1 MQQQIIISNDIEH
14 DLATAVAES
23 EHDCVFVLTD
33 DTTHECCLPKVAA
46 LLAQYDAVPITIA
59 HGDQHKTL
67 AALGD
72 VWTALQQGGATRHS
86 LLINLGGGMITDLG
100 GFAAATF
107 KRGINFINIPTT
119 LLAMVDAAVGGKT
132 GINFGGLKN
141 EIGAFADARF
151 VIINTCFLD
160 TLDAENLCSGYAEML
175 KHALISDERMWAE
188 HVNFDLSQPDLAE
201 LQHMVA
207 ESISVKERIVAEDP
221 HEHGIRKAL
230 NFGHTIGHALEEFA
244 LQQAG
249 GAVVSTAPTKQL
261 TPGGAVVSTAPT
273 KQLTPGGAVVST
285 APTKQLTSG
294 GAVVS
299 ARLLPLARART
310 APKNTLLHGYAVA
323 FGLIGELYM
332 SARKAGFPTERL
344 HQTTR
349 FIRENYAQ
357 TEFTCNDYPTLLNLM
372 RHDKKNTSGVINF
385 TLLHNIGDIRI
396 NQTATDE
403 EICEALDFIREGY

>member
-23 EHDCVFVLTD
+23 EHDRVFVLTD

-46 LLAQYDAVPITIA
+46 LLAQYGAVPITIA

-201 LQHMVA
+201 LQRMVA
-207 ESISVKERIVAEDP
+207 ESIAVKERIVAEDP

-249 GAVVSTAPTKQL
+249 GAVVS
-261 TPGGAVVSTAPT
+261 
-273 KQLTPGGAVVST
+273 
-285 APTKQLTSG
+285 
-294 GAVVS
+294 

-310 APKNTLLHGYAVA
+310 APNNQLTSGGAVVSTAPNNQLTPGNKPLLHGYAVA

-344 HQTTR
+344 HQTAR

-357 TEFTCNDYPTLLNLM
+357 TEFTCDDYPTLLNLM

>member
-14 DLATAVAES
+14 DLATAVAKS
-23 EHDCVFVLTD
+23 EHDRVFVLTD

-201 LQHMVA
+201 LQRMVA
-207 ESISVKERIVAEDP
+207 ESIAVKERIVAEDP

-244 LQQAG
+244 LQQA
-249 GAVVSTAPTKQL
+249 
-261 TPGGAVVSTAPT
+261 
-273 KQLTPGGAVVST
+273 GGAVVST

>member
-14 DLATAVAES
+14 DLATAVAGS
-23 EHDCVFVLTD
+23 EHDRVFVLTD

-201 LQHMVA
+201 LQRMVA
-207 ESISVKERIVAEDP
+207 ESIAVKERIVAEDP

-249 GAVVSTAPTKQL
+249 GAVVSTAPNN
-261 TPGGAVVSTAPT
+261 
-273 KQLTPGGAVVST
+273 
-285 APTKQLTSG
+285 QLTSG
-294 GAVVS
+294 GAAIS

-310 APKNTLLHGYAVA
+310 APEKRPLLHGYAVA

-344 HQTTR
+344 HQTAR

>member
-14 DLATAVAES
+14 DLATAIAES
-23 EHDCVFVLTD
+23 EHDRVFVLTD

-46 LLAQYDAVPITIA
+46 LLAQYDAVPITIP

-67 AALGD
+67 SALGD

-151 VIINTCFLD
+151 VIINTSFLD

-201 LQHMVA
+201 LQRMVA
-207 ESISVKERIVAEDP
+207 ESIAVKERIVAEDP

-249 GAVVSTAPTKQL
+249 GAVVSTAPINQT
-261 TPGGAVVSTAPT
+261 TGGTAI
-273 KQLTPGGAVVST
+273 S
-285 APTKQLTSG
+285 
-294 GAVVS
+294 S
-299 ARLLPLARART
+299 ALGNRP
-310 APKNTLLHGYAVA
+310 LLHGYAVA

-357 TEFTCNDYPTLLNLM
+357 TEFTCNDYPTLLDLM

>member
-23 EHDCVFVLTD
+23 EHDRVFVLTD

-59 HGDQHKTL
+59 HGDQYKTL

-107 KRGINFINIPTT
+107 KRGISFINIPTT

-249 GAVVSTAPTKQL
+249 GAVVSTAPTYQ
-261 TPGGAVVSTAPT
+261 TTGGTVVSI
-273 KQLTPGGAVVST
+273 
-285 APTKQLTSG
+285 
-294 GAVVS
+294 
-299 ARLLPLARART
+299 
-310 APKNTLLHGYAVA
+310 APKKRPLLHGYAVA

-357 TEFTCNDYPTLLNLM
+357 TEFTCDDYPTLLNLM

-385 TLLHNIGDIRI
+385 TLLHDIGDIRI

>member
-23 EHDCVFVLTD
+23 EHDRVFVLTD

-72 VWTALQQGGATRHS
+72 VWTALQQGCATRHS

-201 LQHMVA
+201 LQRMVA
-207 ESISVKERIVAEDP
+207 ESIAVKERIVAEDP

-244 LQQAG
+244 LQQATPSG
-249 GAVVSTAPTKQL
+249 GAVVSTAPTNQ
-261 TPGGAVVSTAPT
+261 TTGGAAISP
-273 KQLTPGGAVVST
+273 
-285 APTKQLTSG
+285 
-294 GAVVS
+294 
-299 ARLLPLARART
+299 
-310 APKNTLLHGYAVA
+310 APKNRPLLHGYAVA

-403 EICEALDFIREGY
+403 EIREALDFIREGY

>member
-14 DLATAVAES
+14 DLATAVAGS
-23 EHDCVFVLTD
+23 EHDRVFVLTD

-201 LQHMVA
+201 LQRMVA
-207 ESISVKERIVAEDP
+207 ESIAVKERIVAEDP

-249 GAVVSTAPTKQL
+249 GAVVS
-261 TPGGAVVSTAPT
+261 
-273 KQLTPGGAVVST
+273 
-285 APTKQLTSG
+285 
-294 GAVVS
+294 

-310 APKNTLLHGYAVA
+310 APENKSTPGDAVVSISPKNRPLLHGYAVA

-332 SARKAGFPTERL
+332 SARKADFPTERL
-344 HQTTR
+344 HQTAR

-385 TLLHNIGDIRI
+385 TLLHNIGNIRI

>member
-23 EHDCVFVLTD
+23 EHDRVFVLTD

-86 LLINLGGGMITDLG
+86 LIINLGGGMITDLG

-201 LQHMVA
+201 LQRMVA
-207 ESISVKERIVAEDP
+207 ESIAVKERIVAEDP

-249 GAVVSTAPTKQL
+249 GAVVS
-261 TPGGAVVSTAPT
+261 
-273 KQLTPGGAVVST
+273 
-285 APTKQLTSG
+285 
-294 GAVVS
+294 

-310 APKNTLLHGYAVA
+310 APNSQLTPGNRPLLHGYAVA

-344 HQTTR
+344 HQTAR

>member
-23 EHDCVFVLTD
+23 EHDRVFVLTD

-141 EIGAFADARF
+141 EVGAFADARF

-175 KHALISDERMWAE
+175 KHALINDERMWAE

-201 LQHMVA
+201 LQRMVA
-207 ESISVKERIVAEDP
+207 ESIAVKERIVTEDP

-244 LQQAG
+244 LKQAG
-249 GAVVSTAPTKQL
+249 GAVVSTAPTNQ
-261 TPGGAVVSTAPT
+261 TTGGAAISI
-273 KQLTPGGAVVST
+273 
-285 APTKQLTSG
+285 
-294 GAVVS
+294 
-299 ARLLPLARART
+299 
-310 APKNTLLHGYAVA
+310 APKNRPLLHGYAVA

-344 HQTTR
+344 HQTAR

-403 EICEALDFIREGY
+403 EIREALDFIREGY

>member
-14 DLATAVAES
+14 DLATAVVES
-23 EHDCVFVLTD
+23 EHDRVFVLTD

-141 EIGAFADARF
+141 EIGAFTDARF

-188 HVNFDLSQPDLAE
+188 HVNFDLSQPNLAE
-201 LQHMVA
+201 LQRMVA
-207 ESISVKERIVAEDP
+207 ESIAVKEHIVAEDP

-249 GAVVSTAPTKQL
+249 GAVVS
-261 TPGGAVVSTAPT
+261 
-273 KQLTPGGAVVST
+273 
-285 APTKQLTSG
+285 
-294 GAVVS
+294 

-310 APKNTLLHGYAVA
+310 APKKRPLLHGYAVA

-344 HQTTR
+344 HQTAR

-372 RHDKKNTSGVINF
+372 HHDKKNTSGVINF

>member
-23 EHDCVFVLTD
+23 EHDRVFVLTD

-201 LQHMVA
+201 LQRMVA

-249 GAVVSTAPTKQL
+249 GAVVSTAPTKQE
-261 TPGGAVVSTAPT
+261 VQ
-273 KQLTPGGAVVST
+273 K
-285 APTKQLTSG
+285 G

-344 HQTTR
+344 HQTAR

>member
-23 EHDCVFVLTD
+23 EHDRVFVLTD

-107 KRGINFINIPTT
+107 KRGISFINIPTT

-188 HVNFDLSQPDLAE
+188 HVNFDLMQPDLAE

-207 ESISVKERIVAEDP
+207 ESIAVKERIVAEDP

-249 GAVVSTAPTKQL
+249 GAVVSARLLPLARARTAPTKQL
-261 TPGGAVVSTAPT
+261 TP
-273 KQLTPGGAVVST
+273 
-285 APTKQLTSG
+285 G

-403 EICEALDFIREGY
+403 EIREALDFIREGY

>member
-1 MQQQIIISNDIEH
+1 MQQHIIISNDIEH

-23 EHDCVFVLTD
+23 EHDRVFVLTD

-188 HVNFDLSQPDLAE
+188 HVNFDLSQPNLAE
-201 LQHMVA
+201 LQRMVA
-207 ESISVKERIVAEDP
+207 ESIAVKERIVAEDP

-249 GAVVSTAPTKQL
+249 GAVVS
-261 TPGGAVVSTAPT
+261 
-273 KQLTPGGAVVST
+273 
-285 APTKQLTSG
+285 
-294 GAVVS
+294 

-310 APKNTLLHGYAVA
+310 APNNQLTPGNRPLLHGYAVA

-344 HQTTR
+344 HQTAR
-349 FIRENYAQ
+349 FIHENYTQ

-385 TLLHNIGDIRI
+385 TLLHDIGDIRI

-403 EICEALDFIREGY
+403 EIREALDFIREGY

>member
-14 DLATAVAES
+14 DLATAVVES
-23 EHDCVFVLTD
+23 EHDRVFVLTD

-141 EIGAFADARF
+141 EIGAFTDARF

-188 HVNFDLSQPDLAE
+188 HVNFDLSQPNLTE
-201 LQHMVA
+201 LQRMVA
-207 ESISVKERIVAEDP
+207 ESIAVKERIVAEDP

-244 LQQAG
+244 LQQATLSG
-249 GAVVSTAPTKQL
+249 GAVVSTAPKKR
-261 TPGGAVVSTAPT
+261 P
-273 KQLTPGGAVVST
+273 
-285 APTKQLTSG
+285 
-294 GAVVS
+294 
-299 ARLLPLARART
+299 
-310 APKNTLLHGYAVA
+310 LLHGYAVA

-344 HQTTR
+344 HQTAR

>member
-23 EHDCVFVLTD
+23 EHDRVFVLTD

-188 HVNFDLSQPDLAE
+188 HVNFDLSQPDLTE
-201 LQHMVA
+201 LQRMVA
-207 ESISVKERIVAEDP
+207 ESIAVKERIVAEDP

-244 LQQAG
+244 LQQATLSG
-249 GAVVSTAPTKQL
+249 GAVVSTAPTNQ
-261 TPGGAVVSTAPT
+261 TTGGAAI
-273 KQLTPGGAVVST
+273 
-285 APTKQLTSG
+285 
-294 GAVVS
+294 S

-310 APKNTLLHGYAVA
+310 APEKRPLLHGYAVA

-344 HQTTR
+344 HQTAR

>member
-23 EHDCVFVLTD
+23 EHDRVFVLTD

-175 KHALISDERMWAE
+175 KHALISNEHMWAE

-201 LQHMVA
+201 LQRMVA
-207 ESISVKERIVAEDP
+207 ESIAVKERIVAEDP

-230 NFGHTIGHALEEFA
+230 NFGHTIGHALEEFT

-249 GAVVSTAPTKQL
+249 GAVVSTAPTNQ
-261 TPGGAVVSTAPT
+261 TTGSTAISSA
-273 KQLTPGGAVVST
+273 PGNR
-285 APTKQLTSG
+285 P
-294 GAVVS
+294 
-299 ARLLPLARART
+299 
-310 APKNTLLHGYAVA
+310 LLHGYAVA

-332 SARKAGFPTERL
+332 SARKASFPTERL
-344 HQTTR
+344 HQTAR

>member
-23 EHDCVFVLTD
+23 EHDRVFVLTD

-188 HVNFDLSQPDLAE
+188 HVNYDLLQPDLAE
-201 LQHMVA
+201 LQRMVA
-207 ESISVKERIVAEDP
+207 ESIAVKERIVAEDP

-244 LQQAG
+244 LQQATLSG
-249 GAVVSTAPTKQL
+249 GAVVSTAPTNQ
-261 TPGGAVVSTAPT
+261 TTGGAVVSTAP
-273 KQLTPGGAVVST
+273 KKRP
-285 APTKQLTSG
+285 
-294 GAVVS
+294 
-299 ARLLPLARART
+299 
-310 APKNTLLHGYAVA
+310 LLHGYAVA

-344 HQTTR
+344 HQTAR

>member
-1 MQQQIIISNDIEH
+1 MQQQVIVSNDIEH
-14 DLATAVAES
+14 DLATAIAES
-23 EHDCVFVLTD
+23 EHDRVFVLTD

-67 AALGD
+67 SALDD

-201 LQHMVA
+201 LQRMVA
-207 ESISVKERIVAEDP
+207 ESIAVKERIVAEDP

-244 LQQAG
+244 LQQA
-249 GAVVSTAPTKQL
+249 
-261 TPGGAVVSTAPT
+261 TPGNRP
-273 KQLTPGGAVVST
+273 
-285 APTKQLTSG
+285 
-294 GAVVS
+294 
-299 ARLLPLARART
+299 
-310 APKNTLLHGYAVA
+310 LLHGYAVA

-344 HQTTR
+344 HQTAR

-372 RHDKKNTSGVINF
+372 RHDKKNTSGIINF

>member
-14 DLATAVAES
+14 DLATAVAGS
-23 EHDCVFVLTD
+23 EHDRVFVLTD

-201 LQHMVA
+201 LQRMVA
-207 ESISVKERIVAEDP
+207 ESIAVKERIVAEDP

-249 GAVVSTAPTKQL
+249 GAVVSARLLPLARARTAPNN
-261 TPGGAVVSTAPT
+261 
-273 KQLTPGGAVVST
+273 
-285 APTKQLTSG
+285 QLTSG
-294 GAVVS
+294 GAAIS

-310 APKNTLLHGYAVA
+310 APKKRPLLHGYAVA

-403 EICEALDFIREGY
+403 EIREALDFIREGY

>member
-23 EHDCVFVLTD
+23 EHDRVFVLTD
-33 DTTHECCLPKVAA
+33 DTTHEYCLPKVAA

-175 KHALISDERMWAE
+175 KHALISNERMWAE

-201 LQHMVA
+201 LQRMVA
-207 ESISVKERIVAEDP
+207 ESIAVKERIVAEDP

-249 GAVVSTAPTKQL
+249 GAVVSTAPKKR
-261 TPGGAVVSTAPT
+261 P
-273 KQLTPGGAVVST
+273 
-285 APTKQLTSG
+285 
-294 GAVVS
+294 
-299 ARLLPLARART
+299 
-310 APKNTLLHGYAVA
+310 LLHGYAVA

-385 TLLHNIGDIRI
+385 TLLHNIGDIHI

>member
-1 MQQQIIISNDIEH
+1 MPCPSP
-14 DLATAVAES
+14 LLTATSIRRSLRSA
-23 EHDCVFVLTD
+23 T
-33 DTTHECCLPKVAA
+33 
-46 LLAQYDAVPITIA
+46 
-59 HGDQHKTL
+59 
-67 AALGD
+67 
-72 VWTALQQGGATRHS
+72 WTALQHGGATRHS

-201 LQHMVA
+201 LQRMVA
-207 ESISVKERIVAEDP
+207 ESIAVKERIVAEDP

-244 LQQAG
+244 LQQA
-249 GAVVSTAPTKQL
+249 
-261 TPGGAVVSTAPT
+261 TP
-273 KQLTPGGAVVST
+273 
-285 APTKQLTSG
+285 SG

-310 APKNTLLHGYAVA
+310 APKNRPLLHGYAVA

-344 HQTTR
+344 HQTAR

-403 EICEALDFIREGY
+403 EIREALDFIREGY

>member
-1 MQQQIIISNDIEH
+1 MQQHIIISNDIEH

-23 EHDCVFVLTD
+23 EHDRVFVLTD

-46 LLAQYDAVPITIA
+46 LLAQYDAVPITIP

-86 LLINLGGGMITDLG
+86 LLINLGGGMVTDLG

-141 EIGAFADARF
+141 EVGAFADARF

-201 LQHMVA
+201 LQRMVA
-207 ESISVKERIVAEDP
+207 ESIAVKERIVAEDP

-244 LQQAG
+244 LQQA
-249 GAVVSTAPTKQL
+249 
-261 TPGGAVVSTAPT
+261 
-273 KQLTPGGAVVST
+273 GGAVVST

-344 HQTTR
+344 HQTAR

-403 EICEALDFIREGY
+403 EIREALDFIREGY

>member
-1 MQQQIIISNDIEH
+1 MQQQIIISNDIVH

-23 EHDCVFVLTD
+23 EHDRVFVLTD

-188 HVNFDLSQPDLAE
+188 HVNFDLSQPDLTE
-201 LQHMVA
+201 LQRMVA
-207 ESISVKERIVAEDP
+207 ESIAVKERIVAEDP

-244 LQQAG
+244 LQQA
-249 GAVVSTAPTKQL
+249 TL
-261 TPGGAVVSTAPT
+261 
-273 KQLTPGGAVVST
+273 
-285 APTKQLTSG
+285 SG

-310 APKNTLLHGYAVA
+310 APTNQTTGGAVVSTAPNSQLTPGNRPLLHGYAVA

-332 SARKAGFPTERL
+332 SARKVGFSTERL
-344 HQTTR
+344 HQTAR

>member
-14 DLATAVAES
+14 DLATAIAES
-23 EHDCVFVLTD
+23 EHDRVFVLTD

-67 AALGD
+67 SALSD

-141 EIGAFADARF
+141 EVGAFADARF

-201 LQHMVA
+201 LQRMVA
-207 ESISVKERIVAEDP
+207 ESIAVKERIVAEDP

-230 NFGHTIGHALEEFA
+230 NYGHTIGHALEEFA
-244 LQQAG
+244 LQQ
-249 GAVVSTAPTKQL
+249 
-261 TPGGAVVSTAPT
+261 
-273 KQLTPGGAVVST
+273 
-285 APTKQLTSG
+285 SG

-299 ARLLPLARART
+299 P
-310 APKNTLLHGYAVA
+310 APGNRPLLHGYAVA

-344 HQTTR
+344 HQTAR